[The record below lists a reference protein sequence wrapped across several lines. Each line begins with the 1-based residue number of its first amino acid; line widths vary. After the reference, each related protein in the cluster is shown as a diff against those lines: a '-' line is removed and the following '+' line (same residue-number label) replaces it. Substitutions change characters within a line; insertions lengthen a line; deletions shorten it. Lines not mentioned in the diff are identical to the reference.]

1 MGFKLGSIN
10 NKAVLISN
18 DNYFDIETIS
28 NGEVSASSI
37 EALKSS
43 EKLSNLYSKINKFEP
58 TGSINDV
65 SLDPPIIPRNIFA
78 VGLNY
83 KAHAEESN
91 MEIPKFPMI
100 FTKHST
106 CITGPTSNIEMKSD
120 LVDYEA
126 ELVAVI
132 GKSGKDISK
141 DNVWDYVGGLSVGQ
155 DISDRAVQFHSTP
168 PHFNLGKSFDTFG
181 PLGPYIVSTDEFKN
195 KESLKLECWVNDEKR
210 QDTNTDDLIFDIPYI
225 ISYIS
230 EFITLNV
237 GDLIFTGTPAG
248 VGATQGK
255 FLKDGDLL
263 KTSIEGIG
271 TMVNK
276 CVRIKD
282 HSNTDHFP
290 EFLKARVPTKDE

>member
-1 MGFKLGSIN
+1 MGFKLGSVN
-10 NKAVLISN
+10 NKAILISN

-28 NGEVSASSI
+28 NGEISSVSI
-37 EALKSS
+37 EALASPD
-43 EKLSNLYSKINKFEP
+43 KLSNLYSKINEFEP
-58 TGSINDV
+58 TGSLNDI
-65 SLDPPIIPRNIFA
+65 SLDPPVIPRNVFA

-83 KAHAEESN
+83 MAHAEESN

-106 CITGPTSNIEMKSD
+106 CITGPASNIEMKSD

-132 GKSGKDISK
+132 GKGGKDIAK
-141 DNVWDYVGGLSVGQ
+141 NNAWGHVAGLSIGQ
-155 DISDRAVQFHSTP
+155 DISDRSVQFHATP
-168 PHFNLGKSFDTFG
+168 PQFNLGKSFDTFG
-181 PLGPYIVSTDEFKN
+181 PIGPYIVSADEFKD
-195 KESLKLECWVNDEKR
+195 KESLKLECWINDEKR
-210 QDTNTDDLIFDIPYI
+210 QDTNTNDLIFDIPYI

-271 TMVNK
+271 TMENK
-276 CVRIKD
+276 CVRVKD
-282 HSNTDHFP
+282 HSNAGYFP